1 LIDLFS
7 FNNTTTPIDTHKYSN
22 IAMREAMIDVLMY
35 CYYGRYDLN
44 RARDLSNDF
53 AVRVLSHLLVYD
65 AAVQF
70 QISDLVVLSGIR
82 FRSEFHA
89 YCQSSTPEG
98 VQAVFR
104 TCFSSGDVTALMHDT
119 AIEMFGVVIDAYK
132 NGNMFKEAL
141 ELMGAVPMATAK
153 LYSKPPTQQEDGEED
168 GEDLVEE
175 DDSEDEDEGPEF
187 DDEDAAKP
195 AKKEAYATG

>member
-1 LIDLFS
+1 
-7 FNNTTTPIDTHKYSN
+7 
-22 IAMREAMIDVLMY
+22 MREAMIDVLMY

-53 AVRVLSHLLVYD
+53 ALRILSHLLVYG

-70 QISDLVVLSGIR
+70 QISDLIVLSGIR
-82 FRSEFHA
+82 FPSEFHE

-104 TCFSSGDVTALMHDT
+104 TCFSSDDVTELLHDT
-119 AIEMFGVVIDAYK
+119 AIEMFGLVIDAYK
-132 NGNMFKEAL
+132 KGKMFKEAL
-141 ELMGAVPMATAK
+141 ELMAAVPMATAK
-153 LYSKPPTQQEDGEED
+153 LYSQPPKQEENGEED

-187 DDEDAAKP
+187 HDEDAAKS